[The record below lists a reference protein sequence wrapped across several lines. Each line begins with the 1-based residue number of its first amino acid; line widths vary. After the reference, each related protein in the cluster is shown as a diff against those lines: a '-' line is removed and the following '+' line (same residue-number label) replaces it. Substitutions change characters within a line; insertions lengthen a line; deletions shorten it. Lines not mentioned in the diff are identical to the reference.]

1 MKILFIHQNFPGQ
14 FKSLVPALIAAG
26 HEVTAL
32 AIEGTEILGPRFIRY
47 RPHRGTSP
55 NIHPWVSD
63 FETKVLRGEA
73 CATAAADLKAAG
85 YQPDIIVGHPGWGE
99 MLFLRDIWPSAPQL
113 HFLEF
118 YYAAQ
123 GSDVN
128 FDPEFAQAQWQN
140 GARVRTKNSGG
151 LISLEQMDAGYS
163 PTEWQRASYPA
174 FARPKVEVVHD
185 GINTDQLRPNP
196 DASVTLAG
204 RNLVLRPGMKVVTF
218 INRNLEPY
226 RGYHSFMRALP
237 LMQQLAPDA
246 FFVVVGRDGVS
257 YGSKAPE
264 GKTWKEIFLNEV
276 SDRIDLTRVA
286 FVGHIPYPTFAA
298 LMQVSAAHVYLT
310 YPFVL
315 SWSMLE
321 AMACG
326 APIIGSATPPVQE
339 VIEHGHNGLLVD
351 FFDYEG
357 LAHAVGEVLEHG
369 QRYQGMRQSARQ
381 TVVDRYDLARVCLPR
396 QQALIDRV
404 AKMGHAN

>member
-1 MKILFIHQNFPGQ
+1 MNILFVHQNFPGQ
-14 FKSLVPALIAAG
+14 FKSLVPALLAQG
-26 HEVTAL
+26 HQITAL
-32 AIEGTEILGPRFIRY
+32 AIDGVELPGTRFVRY
-47 RPHRGTSP
+47 RPQRGTSP

-73 CATAAADLKAAG
+73 CALAAEELRLSG

-99 MLFLRDIWPSAPQL
+99 MLFLRDIWPGVPQL

-118 YYAAQ
+118 FYAAT

-128 FDPEFAQAQWQN
+128 FDPEFARPQWQN
-140 GARVRTKNSGG
+140 GARVRMKNSSG
-151 LISLEQMDAGYS
+151 LVSLDQMDAGYS
-163 PTEWQRASYPA
+163 PTQWQRSSYPA
-174 FARPKVEVVHD
+174 FAQPKVEVVHD
-185 GINTDQLRPNP
+185 GINTDLLLPNP
-196 DASVTLAG
+196 QASVTLAA
-204 RNLVLRPGMKVVTF
+204 RNLVLRPGMKIVTF

-237 LMQQLAPDA
+237 LMQRLMPEA
-246 FFVVVGRDGVS
+246 FFVLVGRDGVS

-264 GKTWKEIFLNEV
+264 GTSWKEMFLNEV
-276 SDRIDLTRVA
+276 ADRIDQTRIA
-286 FVGHIPYPTFAA
+286 FVGHIPYPIFVA

-351 FFDYEG
+351 FFDYDG
-357 LAHAVGEVLEHG
+357 LAHAVAEVVEHG
-369 QRYQGMRQSARQ
+369 QRYQGMRQAARQ
-381 TVVDRYDLARVCLPR
+381 TVVDRFDLNRICLPR
-396 QQALIDRV
+396 QQALIHKV
-404 AKMGHAN
+404 AGLHS